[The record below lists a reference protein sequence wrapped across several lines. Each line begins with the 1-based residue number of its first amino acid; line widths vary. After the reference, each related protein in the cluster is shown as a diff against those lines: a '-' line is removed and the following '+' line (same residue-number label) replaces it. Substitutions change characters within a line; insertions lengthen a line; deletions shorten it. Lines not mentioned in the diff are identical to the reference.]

1 MSLLSLPTRPAPG
14 ARPGRSVRGGDR
26 ALRRP
31 ASFWEDI
38 RDDTG
43 AATAEYAIVL
53 LAAVGFGGLML
64 VILRGD
70 EVKGMLTDL
79 VHRALTAAM

>member
-1 MSLLSLPTRPAPG
+1 MSLLSLLTRPAPG
-14 ARPGRSVRGGDR
+14 ARRGRSVRGDAR
-26 ALRRP
+26 ALRRRAPFWP
-31 ASFWEDI
+31 AI
-38 RDDTG
+38 RDETG